1 MISEIRMR
9 LLFNMLYF
17 SDFVNTFIAYQ
28 YYNLSLFSGI
38 NQLFFFVI
46 MTILKIICPALGGF
60 IIDHVQYTLNIFF
73 ISLFLT
79 IFSYIYFLGY
89 CWKLIQDYLYFAIGF
104 QILAQQLQTIIIQT
118 MVSKHFPEDQIP
130 RQLALFYQYGYAGRL
145 LCAIITL
152 IIYYRLEKLNTV
164 SIITGEISTIVMSS
178 IPLVILLS
186 LTVCFQRS
194 FKTFKIDAFQKIP
207 ELQLIPIQSKGNLL
221 QALKEILNT
230 DRAVIAIAA
239 GSIMSIIQIWQSYD
253 VTSLYH
259 NFKNE
264 IDQYFIDSKNGYIIL
279 GFIIQEAPIIISI
292 IFARYIAKNIQQQD
306 NALKYLTDKTAD
318 SLMYFLLS
326 TLQFTCTNSLLGLR
340 MFFFIITLIM
350 QQFIFTV
357 VQISS
362 ASLIGIQKQNFRT
375 QGLSFGLIQ
384 MFINIFNIWVISVLS
399 QLPNINSTVK
409 LTIIYGFA
417 FCYSVIGIVLS
428 KMLQFVKQ
436 FNEVMKEGKQ
446 NYQRQLFLK

>member
-1 MISEIRMR
+1 
-9 LLFNMLYF
+9 
-17 SDFVNTFIAYQ
+17 
-28 YYNLSLFSGI
+28 
-38 NQLFFFVI
+38 

-186 LTVCFQRS
+186 LTICFQRS
-194 FKTFKIDAFQKIP
+194 FKTFKVDAFQKIP

-264 IDQYFIDSKNGYIIL
+264 IDEQFIDSKNGYIIL
-279 GFIIQEAPIIISI
+279 GFIIQEAPIIICKQIYNICKIYCQKHLVIGQCIKIFDRQNSRFFDVFFIKYSLIHLQKQSFRFKDVLLYYHFNYVI
-292 IFARYIAKNIQQQD
+292 IHFHSCLNIKCKFDWYSEIKLQNLRIVIWFNLNVHQYIQYLGYQCFELIAQYKLQQQI
-306 NALKYLTDKTAD
+306 
-318 SLMYFLLS
+318 
-326 TLQFTCTNSLLGLR
+326 LR
-340 MFFFIITLIM
+340 I
-350 QQFIFTV
+350 
-357 VQISS
+357 
-362 ASLIGIQKQNFRT
+362 A
-375 QGLSFGLIQ
+375 
-384 MFINIFNIWVISVLS
+384 
-399 QLPNINSTVK
+399 TVK

-417 FCYSVIGIVLS
+417 FCYSIIGIVLS

-436 FNEVMKEGKQ
+436 FNEAMKEGKQ